1 MAQFTLQVNDT
12 THEIDADPAT
22 PLVFILRNYLGLT
35 GPKIG
40 CAQEQCGACSVLV
53 DGERIKSCV
62 RGGSEF
68 EGCEI
73 TTIEGLAKDGELSP
87 VQQAFVAESAAQCGY
102 CTPGLVI
109 ATTALLAKNANPSRD
124 EIIEALNENLCRCGS
139 HGRVL
144 AAIDHLVAGST

>member
-1 MAQFTLQVNDT
+1 MAQYTLQVNAT

-68 EGCEI
+68 DGCEI

-144 AAIDHLVAGST
+144 AAIDRLVAGST

>member
-68 EGCEI
+68 
-73 TTIEGLAKDGELSP
+73 
-87 VQQAFVAESAAQCGY
+87 
-102 CTPGLVI
+102 
-109 ATTALLAKNANPSRD
+109 D
-124 EIIEALNENLCRCGS
+124 EKSERCRVV
-139 HGRVL
+139 RRPL
-144 AAIDHLVAGST
+144 